1 MVDAT
6 PSRPLVARESG
17 FSMIELLI
25 AIMITVVVLGSALSV
40 VAGAQDTYRH
50 QLEDVSIEQEGRYA
64 IDFIRRTIESAG
76 SNPYAVSVSPCPAA
90 GTLVLPIRMNPDGQ
104 NGNDDIRIMA
114 DVGIPDGLI
123 VGSAGTCFPGQ
134 ANEDVTIA
142 RASGSPDA
150 QGRAV
155 ITRYDRGTDAAPVA
169 WTDQVFTSLLF
180 EYFDASMVTTASVGS
195 VRVVRV
201 TVTGRSRQRDETGQ
215 FATFSLKSDV
225 RLRAQ

>member
-1 MVDAT
+1 
-6 PSRPLVARESG
+6 
-17 FSMIELLI
+17 
-25 AIMITVVVLGSALSV
+25 
-40 VAGAQDTYRH
+40 
-50 QLEDVSIEQEGRYA
+50 
-64 IDFIRRTIESAG
+64 
-76 SNPYAVSVSPCPAA
+76 
-90 GTLVLPIRMNPDGQ
+90 MNPDGQ
-104 NGNDDIRIMA
+104 NGDDDIRIMA
-114 DVGIPDGLI
+114 DVGIPDGLL
-123 VGSAGTCFPGQ
+123 VGSAGACTQ
-134 ANEDVTIA
+134 SDEDVTIA

-180 EYFDASMVTTASVGS
+180 EYFDANMVTTASANS

-215 FATFSLKSDV
+215 FATFSLRSDV